1 MLSRIICNHEIVIH
15 NRNEQIDFA
24 LHEVLIPIM
33 LRLIIEF
40 VNGKKIII
48 NINLNSVCQVS
59 RHLVDKMEQFVAESK
74 IRSRYL
80 VLTMVDVLLCF

>member
-1 MLSRIICNHEIVIH
+1 MLSKIICNHKIVIQ

-24 LHEVLIPIM
+24 LHDVLITIM
-33 LRLIIEF
+33 LRLIIEV
-40 VNGKKIII
+40 VNVKIIII

-59 RHLVDKMEQFVAESK
+59 RHVVDKMEQFVAESK

-80 VLTMVDVLLCF
+80 VLTMIDVSLCF